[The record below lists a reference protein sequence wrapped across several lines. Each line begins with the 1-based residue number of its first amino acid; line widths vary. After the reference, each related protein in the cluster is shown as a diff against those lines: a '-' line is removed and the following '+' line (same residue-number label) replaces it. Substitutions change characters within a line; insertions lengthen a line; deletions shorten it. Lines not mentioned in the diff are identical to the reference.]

1 MSDLLPC
8 PFCEHPSEMYPEH
21 LIQGM
26 FTAWCP
32 KCQASM
38 WKATKAEAIAAW
50 NRRAGRQAERDSE
63 RTPQPEPA
71 DGDPI
76 SRAVDRAVQL
86 TREQEVEPLREAAQK
101 MADGI
106 AKLRKVW
113 QEEGDFRV
121 ESRGLHVDI
130 TVGDA
135 LMAMD
140 EGESAFRALLAGGEG
155 GGE

>member
-8 PFCEHPSEMYPEH
+8 PFCEHPSEMYPEN

-86 TREQEVEPLREAAQK
+86 TREQEVEPLRKA
-101 MADGI
+101 
-106 AKLRKVW
+106 L
-113 QEEGDFRV
+113 
-121 ESRGLHVDI
+121 
-130 TVGDA
+130 DA
-135 LMAMD
+135 LCGPASGLYTKD
-140 EGESAFRALLAGGEG
+140 CWCDRDGRCEWCRARAALALVTGGEG
-155 GGE
+155 GSDG